1 MLDVVEILLLLAAAG
16 MFARVGW
23 TDFMTLKIQNRDV
36 LIILGIGVAYSALF
50 HFSDLPYRAALAAFL
65 FSVPFVFWLFKTIGA
80 GDVKLMGSVGFIV
93 GLDNV
98 LLFVVGVLLVSLVML
113 LLLRISVQF
122 TLVSSALLQQI
133 MAFLD
138 QRRVPYGVP
147 IAVAAIAVIGK
158 ILFTDTIL
166 GSVFN

>member
-36 LIILGIGVAYSALF
+36 LIIFGIGVAYSALF
-50 HFSDLPYRAALAAFL
+50 HISDLPYRTALAAFL
-65 FSVPFVFWLFKTIGA
+65 FAVPFIFWLFKTIGA

-93 GLDNV
+93 GLNNV
-98 LLFVVGVLLVSLVML
+98 LLFVIGVLLVSLAML
-113 LLLRISVQF
+113 FALRISVQLI
-122 TLVSSALLQQI
+122 LVPSALLQRF
-133 MAFLD
+133 MAILD

-147 IAVAAIAVIGK
+147 ISVAAIAVIGK
-158 ILFTDTIL
+158 ILFTETIL
-166 GSVFN
+166 ARPV

>member
-1 MLDVVEILLLLAAAG
+1 MLEIVEILLLLAAAG

-23 TDFMTLKIQNRDV
+23 TDFMTLKIHNRDV

-50 HFSDLPYRAALAAFL
+50 HFSELPLRAALAAFL
-65 FSVPFVFWLFKTIGA
+65 FAVPFVFWLFKTIGA
-80 GDVKLMGSVGFIV
+80 GDVKLMGTVGFIA
-93 GLDNV
+93 GLDNA
-98 LLFVVGVLLVSLVML
+98 LLFVVGVFVVSLLML
-113 LLLRISVQF
+113 LLLKISVQL
-122 TLVSSALLQQI
+122 TLVPSAMLQRF

-158 ILFTDTIL
+158 TVFTDTML
-166 GSVFN
+166 ALPA

>member
-1 MLDVVEILLLLAAAG
+1 

-23 TDFMTLKIQNRDV
+23 TDFMTLKIHNRDV
-36 LIILGIGVAYSALF
+36 LIILGIGLAYSALF

-65 FSVPFVFWLFKTIGA
+65 FAVPLVFWLFKTIGA

-93 GLDNV
+93 GLDNA
-98 LLFVVGVLLVSLVML
+98 LLFVFGVFLVSLLML
-113 LLLRISVQF
+113 LLLRFSVHL
-122 TLVSSALLQQI
+122 TLVPSAILQRF

-158 ILFTDTIL
+158 ILFTNTIL
-166 GSVFN
+166 ALPA